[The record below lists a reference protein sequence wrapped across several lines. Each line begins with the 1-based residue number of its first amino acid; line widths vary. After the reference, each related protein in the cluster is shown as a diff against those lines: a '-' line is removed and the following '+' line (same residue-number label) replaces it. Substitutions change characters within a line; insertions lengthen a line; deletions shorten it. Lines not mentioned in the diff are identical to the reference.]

1 MSCSDIEGL
10 SRMFSTWC
18 CGLMYGT
25 HSWEELPAG
34 PSEEPLDRPEDVV
47 DRVETVDMRRSVE
60 DRM

>member
-1 MSCSDIEGL
+1 MSCFYIEEL
-10 SRMFSTWC
+10 SRMFSPCC

-25 HSWEELPAG
+25 HSWEELAAG
-34 PSEEPLDRPEDVV
+34 PSEEPLDRPEDAV

>member
-1 MSCSDIEGL
+1 
-10 SRMFSTWC
+10 MFSRWR
-18 CGLMYGT
+18 CGLIYGT
-25 HSWEELPAG
+25 DSWEELPAG